1 MESQRKQQIYR
12 NLMVAISNNKKYS
25 TQNFV
30 CYQVSNL
37 FLFYQNF
44 CLNVS
49 YFLVFEKFS
58 FFFSWIVP
66 IYSGKIE
73 LLPTYFDILKLNLNL
88 PHVSRIYF
96 KPFLQ
101 FQIKTS
107 TNFIFLRCLTLT
119 HEKHTRNANNN
130 SKPN

>member
-1 MESQRKQQIYR
+1 MEGQRKQQIYR

-73 LLPTYFDILKLNLNL
+73 LLPSNILFWYSKIEFELA
-88 PHVSRIYF
+88 
-96 KPFLQ
+96 
-101 FQIKTS
+101 T
-107 TNFIFLRCLTLT
+107 CLTHLFWT
-119 HEKHTRNANNN
+119 I
-130 SKPN
+130 SSIPNKNLHQFYIFTMLDIDARETYPQRKQQQ